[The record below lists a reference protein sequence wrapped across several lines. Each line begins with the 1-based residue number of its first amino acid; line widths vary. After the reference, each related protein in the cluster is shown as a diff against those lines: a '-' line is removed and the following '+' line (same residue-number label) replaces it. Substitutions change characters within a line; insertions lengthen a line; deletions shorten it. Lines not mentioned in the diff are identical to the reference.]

1 MRTIKLT
8 HEQIDLLVN
17 SLLIASGEYQ
27 KQFDELCRRFSS
39 EGKETKIYWFEKGC
53 KIYDLASDIKDGKL
67 DV

>member
-1 MRTIKLT
+1 MRTIKLS
-8 HEQIDLLVN
+8 HNDIDLLIN

-27 KQFDELCRRFSS
+27 KQFEELCKRFPN
-39 EGKETKIYWFEKGC
+39 EERETNKYWFEKGN